1 MNRFVQD
8 LAPLPDLYASDLTL
22 RSHLDRRLGEVGRKT
37 AAPALEALA
46 AAVAGPLHE
55 AHLDAERHPPVH
67 VPYDAW
73 GRRVDRI
80 ETPAG
85 WETERRA
92 AATHGVVAL
101 PYEADARATW
111 G

>member
-8 LAPLPDLYASDLTL
+8 LAPLPDLYASDFAL
-22 RSHLDRRLGEVGRKT
+22 RGHLDRLLGEVGHKN

-46 AAVAGPLHE
+46 ADVAGPLHE

-80 ETPAG
+80 ETAPG
-85 WETERRA
+85 WETRRRA
-92 AATHGVVAL
+92 APPPAPL
-101 PYEADARATW
+101 PP
-111 G
+111 